1 MTVAAVRALL
11 VAGPPFG
18 SQLWDEF
25 ARRLRGA
32 GWVVDTH
39 DLLGGGQ
46 RVGAQAAVAGLAEA
60 LDPNTLLVAQGS
72 ALPVA
77 LAAAARNPPAGLV
90 LCNGDIDG
98 PHLAGRVWS
107 GLSRI
112 PVLGGGLWW
121 PPLATRLLA
130 SSVGL
135 RRLVVNP
142 YVMERDTVV
151 AITAEALGERV
162 RRRAARA
169 YRVEVAEMG
178 RERPPN
184 DLPKVLLWGDEDPL
198 CGPDLAEAA
207 CVELGNCRHIRI
219 PGGQHLH
226 VVERPWAGA
235 DALRDWWAVERR
247 APRSTTP

>member
-1 MTVAAVRALL
+1 MASAMVRALL

-18 SQLWDEF
+18 SRLWDEF
-25 ARRLRGA
+25 ARRLRGS
-32 GWVVDTH
+32 GWQVETH
-39 DLLGGGQ
+39 DLLDAGR
-46 RVGAQAAVAGLAEA
+46 RVGVEAVVSGLAGA
-60 LDPNTLLVAQGS
+60 LDAQTLLVAQGS
-72 ALPVA
+72 ALPAA
-77 LAAAARNPPAGLV
+77 LAAAARNRPAGLV
-90 LCNGDIDG
+90 LCNGDICG
-98 PHLAGRVWS
+98 PHVAGRLWS

-112 PVLGGGLWW
+112 PLLGSGFWW

-130 SSVGL
+130 SSAGL

-151 AITAEALGERV
+151 AITAEALGDRA

-169 YRVEVAEMG
+169 YRVEVAGWAPEMPT
-178 RERPPN
+178 R

-198 CGPDLAEAA
+198 CGPDLAETA
-207 CVELGNCRHIRI
+207 CTELGSCRHIRI

-235 DALRDWWAVERR
+235 DTLRDWWAVERG
-247 APRSTTP
+247 AARSTTP